1 MPPIFPSV
9 NQGEFKKETAYTFFS
24 LLTSF
29 SLTGEN
35 EPQRKDSGCPGV
47 KSDGS
52 ILELDNILFM
62 GTNVISGS
70 GLAVVLRTGDGKF
83 YPPLPKNLRYH

>member
-1 MPPIFPSV
+1 VF
-9 NQGEFKKETAYTFFS
+9 Y
-24 LLTSF
+24 LLISF

-35 EPQRKDSGCPGV
+35 EPQRKGTSCPVVKTDS
-47 KSDGS
+47 S

-70 GLAVVLRTGDGKF
+70 GLAVVVRTGDGKF
-83 YPPLPKNLRYH
+83 LPLLYQ